1 MLFDVLDDTDSTD
14 VVTVLDV
21 ADITGFQVSETF
33 DLVVNEVVLEGITD
47 LDFGVGESD
56 GSGVV
61 GNDVGD
67 LVGTNSLSSDL
78 QELELSFFLVE
89 GLEDE
94 STLGVVEDSEGL
106 VGLFDSD
113 DVHKTSGETLVSSD
127 LVVNEDVLFLIV
139 EDEGNISTVQGVV
152 KSFLEQD
159 GERETFSKLVRTL
172 RRSGSPSTTQL
183 VKHPRLGSVDSL

>member
-21 ADITGFQVSETF
+21 ANITGFQVSEVF
-33 DLVVNEVVLEGITD
+33 NLVVDDVVFKGVTN

-61 GNDVGD
+61 SNDVRD
-67 LVGTNSLSSDL
+67 LVGTNSLSGNL
-78 QELELSFFLVE
+78 QELELGFFLVE

-106 VGLFDSD
+106 FSLFNSD
-113 DVHKTSGETLVSSD
+113 DVHETSGVTLISSD
-127 LVVNEDVLFLIV
+127 LTVDGDVLFLIV
-139 EDEGNISTVQGVV
+139 QDEGNVSTVQSVV
-152 KSFLEQD
+152 KSFLE
-159 GERETFSKLVRTL
+159 
-172 RRSGSPSTTQL
+172 
-183 VKHPRLGSVDSL
+183 